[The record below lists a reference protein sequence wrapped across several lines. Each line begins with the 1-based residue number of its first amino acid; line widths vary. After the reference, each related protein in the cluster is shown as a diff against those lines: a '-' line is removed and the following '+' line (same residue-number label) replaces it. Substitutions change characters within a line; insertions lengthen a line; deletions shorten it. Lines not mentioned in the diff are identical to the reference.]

1 MSATANNVC
10 GSCLGWTALIL
21 LFLSLV
27 IPWYLATAKIES
39 IYAED
44 CSTALF
50 FFWAHTVCSSSA
62 ACENGCG
69 NKVIAFWGEKDNHF
83 GTVFAPTFFL
93 MLFAT
98 IIALSAA
105 LVFSARCCCMN
116 GSSSRTALLT
126 KAALILAVLGVLVL
140 TVAIILFAAALP
152 NAWKANVND
161 ETQTL
166 KGPWDSF
173 IGHNKAELASGLL
186 ETSAWAPVG
195 WWFALV
201 GWPFMVGTTIALAV
215 AFRSGHR
222 EAGYSIINH

>member
-27 IPWYLATAKIES
+27 IPWYLATAKTES
-39 IYAED
+39 IYADRED

-69 NKVIAFWGEKDNHF
+69 KNVKAFWGEKDNHF
-83 GTVFAPTFFL
+83 GPVFAPTFFL

-105 LVFSARCCCMN
+105 VVFSAR
-116 GSSSRTALLT
+116 SSSRAELLT
-126 KAALILAVLGVLVL
+126 KVALILAVLGVLGL

-173 IGHNKAELASGLL
+173 IGHNEAELAGGIL